1 MKKRIQYMMTTVWCV
16 ENPYAVCK
24 ETIGNFMAKRQ
35 GTIDRFLKRHF
46 LQNSLLLTVYFLLCI
61 SLTHAQRYPV
71 QVTQTIIPPYTT
83 KLSDYTS
90 ASDVKLRLHLLL
102 TDVVA
107 NNKQVRLKLRIQGNG
122 LDIRSVDFVHG
133 ASPIFLNGGVSNQYT
148 NIDLSSYFEPNN
160 LIGITPRQ
168 YQKSLPEG
176 VYTFCW
182 EVYDAFTNEQLNHPT
197 LGCSN
202 IYLLLNDPPFLNVP
216 YKGDQVVAQDPM
228 NIIFQWTPRHANASN
243 VSYEFELREL
253 WDTQIAPEA
262 AFLTSPNYYTET
274 TATTTLL
281 YHIGK
286 PALLPNKRYGWR
298 VRAVS
303 RTGLSKH
310 SVFKNDGYSEIY
322 YFTYNTACYP
332 PRYVLSEAV
341 GKAGVQIR
349 WQGMPEHKRY
359 HVQYKRADI
368 PDAEW
373 FEVYT
378 YNTQVQISNLRA
390 GKTYVF
396 RVGGSCNELNDLNPL
411 YAYSAINEFSLPA
424 KNEKSSSYT
433 CGIVPEI
440 EISNTQPLQNIGINE
455 TFIAGDFPVTIKQ
468 VSGSNGRFRGVGYI
482 VVPYLADT
490 KLAVSFTNIRINTD
504 YQLIEGVVSTTYDAT
519 WGDVESA
526 DEFIDGLGDLIDEI
540 EETVN
545 TLFENGEIT
554 SEEKEDALGQ
564 LNEATTNLQ
573 GAAEQQNQADEKK
586 QQAEKAESPE
596 KEKLQEEAEKLEKES
611 KETQQ
616 EVNKALNELQNKFGV
631 KGKDGGLE
639 IKTDAFF
646 DGVISY
652 GKGKNVITH
661 KRLDGNGEISI
672 NRTDSNNNIPDTS
685 DYNFTHNG
693 KQYNVIVTH
702 SNSTIEAINDAKD
715 KAVNPSTGIVIYFH
729 YDLEKENLGYT
740 VNFAPDYFDN
750 LPNQDFLEV
759 QELHKEA
766 LSNLLKQLQSSEDI
780 INVIYNNV
788 LEINTLFQES
798 LNKIQLPETI
808 WNPDAENYTNNDF
821 HFEPLEAGLIDGA
834 IEEIK
839 SIPLLISLV
848 VDYSTNPKTRE
859 KINKAFSDFDFINAM
874 DKWYESRKDLY
885 TSGTI
890 HKIEH
895 RTGKDVVEV
904 GTLIG
909 TGGLATLGKIK
920 KGADLVE
927 GVTSAIK
934 KVANKG
940 VKLNFTKIA
949 DFGGDIMYIEGK
961 KLNILGKVAPSN
973 GSLGTTELLLQAP
986 SNIKPNIKVLSTGM
1000 TSAQKNMKVLDGMND
1015 YWSKTNQGFIDDV
1028 IANSGDIRFIHD
1040 PRVFGNGWIKVSDL
1054 PTNTP
1059 KQIAFK
1065 NKCVSENLVKFR
1077 SFLGREYDYLLSK
1090 GYVLQESGL
1099 MIKP

>member
-1 MKKRIQYMMTTVWCV
+1 M
-16 ENPYAVCK
+16 
-24 ETIGNFMAKRQ
+24 
-35 GTIDRFLKRHF
+35 
-46 LQNSLLLTVYFLLCI
+46 
-61 SLTHAQRYPV
+61 
-71 QVTQTIIPPYTT
+71 
-83 KLSDYTS
+83 
-90 ASDVKLRLHLLL
+90 
-102 TDVVA
+102 
-107 NNKQVRLKLRIQGNG
+107 
-122 LDIRSVDFVHG
+122 
-133 ASPIFLNGGVSNQYT
+133 
-148 NIDLSSYFEPNN
+148 
-160 LIGITPRQ
+160 
-168 YQKSLPEG
+168 
-176 VYTFCW
+176 
-182 EVYDAFTNEQLNHPT
+182 
-197 LGCSN
+197 
-202 IYLLLNDPPFLNVP
+202 
-216 YKGDQVVAQDPM
+216 
-228 NIIFQWTPRHANASN
+228 
-243 VSYEFELREL
+243 
-253 WDTQIAPEA
+253 
-262 AFLTSPNYYTET
+262 
-274 TATTTLL
+274 
-281 YHIGK
+281 
-286 PALLPNKRYGWR
+286 
-298 VRAVS
+298 
-303 RTGLSKH
+303 
-310 SVFKNDGYSEIY
+310 
-322 YFTYNTACYP
+322 
-332 PRYVLSEAV
+332 
-341 GKAGVQIR
+341 
-349 WQGMPEHKRY
+349 
-359 HVQYKRADI
+359 
-368 PDAEW
+368 
-373 FEVYT
+373 
-378 YNTQVQISNLRA
+378 
-390 GKTYVF
+390 
-396 RVGGSCNELNDLNPL
+396 
-411 YAYSAINEFSLPA
+411 
-424 KNEKSSSYT
+424 
-433 CGIVPEI
+433 
-440 EISNTQPLQNIGINE
+440 
-455 TFIAGDFPVTIKQ
+455 
-468 VSGSNGRFRGVGYI
+468 
-482 VVPYLADT
+482 PYLADT

-504 YQLIEGVVSTTYDAT
+504 YQLIEGVVSTTYDTT

-672 NRTDSNNNIPDTS
+672 NTTDSNNNIPDTS

-766 LSNLLKQLQSSEDI
+766 LLNLLKQLQSSEDI

-859 KINKAFSDFDFINAM
+859 KINKAFSDFDFTNAM
-874 DKWYESRKDLY
+874 NKWYESRKDLY

-890 HKIEH
+890 HKIEY

-909 TGGLATLGKIK
+909 TGGLTTLGKIK

>member
-1 MKKRIQYMMTTVWCV
+1 
-16 ENPYAVCK
+16 
-24 ETIGNFMAKRQ
+24 
-35 GTIDRFLKRHF
+35 
-46 LQNSLLLTVYFLLCI
+46 
-61 SLTHAQRYPV
+61 
-71 QVTQTIIPPYTT
+71 
-83 KLSDYTS
+83 
-90 ASDVKLRLHLLL
+90 
-102 TDVVA
+102 
-107 NNKQVRLKLRIQGNG
+107 
-122 LDIRSVDFVHG
+122 
-133 ASPIFLNGGVSNQYT
+133 
-148 NIDLSSYFEPNN
+148 
-160 LIGITPRQ
+160 
-168 YQKSLPEG
+168 
-176 VYTFCW
+176 
-182 EVYDAFTNEQLNHPT
+182 
-197 LGCSN
+197 
-202 IYLLLNDPPFLNVP
+202 
-216 YKGDQVVAQDPM
+216 
-228 NIIFQWTPRHANASN
+228 
-243 VSYEFELREL
+243 
-253 WDTQIAPEA
+253 
-262 AFLTSPNYYTET
+262 
-274 TATTTLL
+274 
-281 YHIGK
+281 
-286 PALLPNKRYGWR
+286 
-298 VRAVS
+298 
-303 RTGLSKH
+303 
-310 SVFKNDGYSEIY
+310 
-322 YFTYNTACYP
+322 
-332 PRYVLSEAV
+332 
-341 GKAGVQIR
+341 
-349 WQGMPEHKRY
+349 
-359 HVQYKRADI
+359 
-368 PDAEW
+368 
-373 FEVYT
+373 
-378 YNTQVQISNLRA
+378 
-390 GKTYVF
+390 
-396 RVGGSCNELNDLNPL
+396 
-411 YAYSAINEFSLPA
+411 
-424 KNEKSSSYT
+424 
-433 CGIVPEI
+433 
-440 EISNTQPLQNIGINE
+440 
-455 TFIAGDFPVTIKQ
+455 
-468 VSGSNGRFRGVGYI
+468 
-482 VVPYLADT
+482 T

-504 YQLIEGVVSTTYDAT
+504 YQLIEGVVSTTYDTT
-519 WGDVESA
+519 WSDVESV

-672 NRTDSNNNIPDTS
+672 NTTDSNNNIPDTS

-702 SNSTIEAINDAKD
+702 SNSTIEAINEAKD

-859 KINKAFSDFDFINAM
+859 KINKAFSDFDFTNAM

-934 KVANKG
+934 KVAKEG
-940 VKLNFTKIA
+940 KSVFKSFSKPIA
-949 DFGGDIMYIEGK
+949 FGGDIIKNTGK
-961 KLNILGKVAPSN
+961 KLNILGRANPKK
-973 GSLGTTELLLQAP
+973 GSIGTKKIYDELIAQGVSKTEL
-986 SNIKPNIKVLSTGM
+986 TGLFQTM
-1000 TSAQKNMKVLDGMND
+1000 PREWNKMKIIDMNTK
-1015 YWSKTNQGFIDDV
+1015 YWKEINRPHIDNV
-1028 IANSGDIRFIHD
+1028 IANGGDIRFIHD
-1040 PRVFGNGWIKVSDL
+1040 PRLSINKYSIIDDL
-1054 PTNTP
+1054 PETSLIE
-1059 KQIAFK
+1059 KAFK
-1065 NKCVSENLVKFR
+1065 AKAKREGLKKIPT
-1077 SFLGREYDYLLSK
+1077 FLKWEYDYLLK
-1090 GYVLQESGL
+1090 RGYVIKDNGL
-1099 MIKP
+1099 MVKL

>member
-1 MKKRIQYMMTTVWCV
+1 
-16 ENPYAVCK
+16 
-24 ETIGNFMAKRQ
+24 
-35 GTIDRFLKRHF
+35 
-46 LQNSLLLTVYFLLCI
+46 
-61 SLTHAQRYPV
+61 
-71 QVTQTIIPPYTT
+71 
-83 KLSDYTS
+83 
-90 ASDVKLRLHLLL
+90 
-102 TDVVA
+102 
-107 NNKQVRLKLRIQGNG
+107 

-396 RVGGSCNELNDLNPL
+396 RVGGSCNELNDFNPL

-455 TFIAGDFPVTIKQ
+455 TFTAGDFPVTIKQ

-482 VVPYLADT
+482 VVPYLGDT

-519 WGDVESA
+519 WGDVESV

-859 KINKAFSDFDFINAM
+859 KINKAFSDFDFTNAM
-874 DKWYESRKDLY
+874 NKWYESRKDLY

-890 HKIEH
+890 HKIEY

-934 KVANKG
+934 KVAKE
-940 VKLNFTKIA
+940 
-949 DFGGDIMYIEGK
+949 GGDLIKRLDELNLSVLTK
-961 KLNILGKVAPSN
+961 KLDDLGDATKAKFFDDFADASDDALIALN
-973 GSLGTTELLLQAP
+973 NKTDLI
-986 SNIKPNIKVLSTGM
+986 N
-1000 TSAQKNMKVLDGMND
+1000 
-1015 YWSKTNQGFIDDV
+1015 YWKTN
-1028 IANSGDIRFIHD
+1028 
-1040 PRVFGNGWIKVSDL
+1040 GNF
-1054 PTNTP
+1054 
-1059 KQIAFK
+1059 FK
-1065 NKCVSENLVKFR
+1065 NKTYSGSNVDWATTKNAIESGTNNTNKAILEAIEDRVLIEPLTGSKPVMAGAYCPELGGDVIVKYNLTTAEKVTFNYNNLEPVIKDQIDYMNLIRQDALDGGNLYEKLYTGVTKNKIIAAGDAASHAEVLALDALIKEMKIAGIYSSKADLSKISVLVK
-1077 SFLGREYDYLLSK
+1077 GK
-1090 GYVLQESGL
+1090 GSWGNMCRCPHCFHLTDGVN
-1099 MIKP
+1099 MIGH

>member
-1 MKKRIQYMMTTVWCV
+1 M
-16 ENPYAVCK
+16 
-24 ETIGNFMAKRQ
+24 
-35 GTIDRFLKRHF
+35 
-46 LQNSLLLTVYFLLCI
+46 
-61 SLTHAQRYPV
+61 
-71 QVTQTIIPPYTT
+71 
-83 KLSDYTS
+83 
-90 ASDVKLRLHLLL
+90 
-102 TDVVA
+102 
-107 NNKQVRLKLRIQGNG
+107 
-122 LDIRSVDFVHG
+122 
-133 ASPIFLNGGVSNQYT
+133 
-148 NIDLSSYFEPNN
+148 
-160 LIGITPRQ
+160 
-168 YQKSLPEG
+168 
-176 VYTFCW
+176 
-182 EVYDAFTNEQLNHPT
+182 
-197 LGCSN
+197 
-202 IYLLLNDPPFLNVP
+202 
-216 YKGDQVVAQDPM
+216 
-228 NIIFQWTPRHANASN
+228 
-243 VSYEFELREL
+243 
-253 WDTQIAPEA
+253 
-262 AFLTSPNYYTET
+262 
-274 TATTTLL
+274 
-281 YHIGK
+281 
-286 PALLPNKRYGWR
+286 
-298 VRAVS
+298 
-303 RTGLSKH
+303 
-310 SVFKNDGYSEIY
+310 
-322 YFTYNTACYP
+322 
-332 PRYVLSEAV
+332 
-341 GKAGVQIR
+341 
-349 WQGMPEHKRY
+349 
-359 HVQYKRADI
+359 
-368 PDAEW
+368 
-373 FEVYT
+373 
-378 YNTQVQISNLRA
+378 
-390 GKTYVF
+390 
-396 RVGGSCNELNDLNPL
+396 
-411 YAYSAINEFSLPA
+411 
-424 KNEKSSSYT
+424 
-433 CGIVPEI
+433 
-440 EISNTQPLQNIGINE
+440 
-455 TFIAGDFPVTIKQ
+455 
-468 VSGSNGRFRGVGYI
+468 
-482 VVPYLADT
+482 PYLADT

-519 WGDVESA
+519 WGDVESV

-672 NRTDSNNNIPDTS
+672 NTTDPNNNIPDTS

-859 KINKAFSDFDFINAM
+859 KINKAFSDFDFTNAM
-874 DKWYESRKDLY
+874 NKWYESRKDLY
-885 TSGTI
+885 ASGTI

-920 KGADLVE
+920 KGTDFVE
-927 GVTSAIK
+927 GLTSAIK
-934 KVANKG
+934 KVAKEG
-940 VKLNFTKIA
+940 DGLIKRLDELNLSVLT
-949 DFGGDIMYIEGK
+949 K
-961 KLNILGKVAPSN
+961 KLDDLGDATKAKFFDDFAEASDDVLRNLDSDDELI
-973 GSLGTTELLLQAP
+973 SLWNKYADDFKGTKYVTDEGAFKTCQ
-986 SNIKPNIKVLSTGM
+986 S
-1000 TSAQKNMKVLDGMND
+1000 VLDKHPDG
-1015 YWSKTNQGFIDDV
+1015 YLG
-1028 IANSGDIRFIHD
+1028 
-1040 PRVFGNGWIKVSDL
+1040 
-1054 PTNTP
+1054 
-1059 KQIAFK
+1059 
-1065 NKCVSENLVKFR
+1065 NLVKKVMEARKPTNSEQVLVGVTHPSFGNKVFIGRNFKNSERALENSFKTEIAHPLIRERIKYMDFVRNSVTDKTGKVVNETLARKLLDIDNLKKLTTSGRAGYHGEVRALSDALYELEKTR
-1077 SFLGREYDYLLSK
+1077 SVAKSTLSEFDLFIRNSSNK
-1090 GYVLQESGL
+1090 VMQRCTCCFHITQGVKVLEG
-1099 MIKP
+1099 K

>member
-1 MKKRIQYMMTTVWCV
+1 M
-16 ENPYAVCK
+16 
-24 ETIGNFMAKRQ
+24 
-35 GTIDRFLKRHF
+35 
-46 LQNSLLLTVYFLLCI
+46 
-61 SLTHAQRYPV
+61 
-71 QVTQTIIPPYTT
+71 
-83 KLSDYTS
+83 
-90 ASDVKLRLHLLL
+90 
-102 TDVVA
+102 
-107 NNKQVRLKLRIQGNG
+107 
-122 LDIRSVDFVHG
+122 
-133 ASPIFLNGGVSNQYT
+133 
-148 NIDLSSYFEPNN
+148 
-160 LIGITPRQ
+160 
-168 YQKSLPEG
+168 
-176 VYTFCW
+176 
-182 EVYDAFTNEQLNHPT
+182 
-197 LGCSN
+197 
-202 IYLLLNDPPFLNVP
+202 
-216 YKGDQVVAQDPM
+216 
-228 NIIFQWTPRHANASN
+228 
-243 VSYEFELREL
+243 
-253 WDTQIAPEA
+253 
-262 AFLTSPNYYTET
+262 
-274 TATTTLL
+274 
-281 YHIGK
+281 
-286 PALLPNKRYGWR
+286 
-298 VRAVS
+298 
-303 RTGLSKH
+303 
-310 SVFKNDGYSEIY
+310 
-322 YFTYNTACYP
+322 
-332 PRYVLSEAV
+332 
-341 GKAGVQIR
+341 
-349 WQGMPEHKRY
+349 
-359 HVQYKRADI
+359 
-368 PDAEW
+368 
-373 FEVYT
+373 
-378 YNTQVQISNLRA
+378 
-390 GKTYVF
+390 
-396 RVGGSCNELNDLNPL
+396 
-411 YAYSAINEFSLPA
+411 
-424 KNEKSSSYT
+424 
-433 CGIVPEI
+433 
-440 EISNTQPLQNIGINE
+440 QNIGINE
-455 TFIAGDFPVTIKQ
+455 TFTAGDFPVTIKQ

-504 YQLIEGVVSTTYDAT
+504 YQLIEGVVSTTYDTT

-702 SNSTIEAINDAKD
+702 SNSTIEAINEAKD

-859 KINKAFSDFDFINAM
+859 KINKAFSDFDFTNAM

-909 TGGLATLGKIK
+909 TGGLTTLGKIK

-934 KVANKG
+934 KVAKEGRNVLAG
-940 VKLNFTKIA
+940 VKSKLKFTDSQWAKFESIFKNNAEFLNKINSNPSYVKSIQRIEE
-949 DFGGDIMYIEGK
+949 GGVDLISHQNYVRYVEKMARYQDEIARGGEGVVKYYRVQTSHPLSKYMSVESGSLKFHKKTDLNISTTNKLHAEEYAAK
-961 KLNILGKVAPSN
+961 KLAKEPKGGFVEIIEFEVPKSVDLEMKKVAIPQDSYKKN
-973 GSLGTTELLLQAP
+973 LLNLELTAPKIVDPTTRGNPFELPLGWRNRIEMNYIDGSAK
-986 SNIKPNIKVLSTGM
+986 II
-1000 TSAQKNMKVLDGMND
+1000 
-1015 YWSKTNQGFIDDV
+1015 SKTV
-1028 IANSGDIRFIHD
+1028 
-1040 PRVFGNGWIKVSDL
+1040 
-1054 PTNTP
+1054 
-1059 KQIAFK
+1059 K
-1065 NKCVSENLVKFR
+1065 N
-1077 SFLGREYDYLLSK
+1077 
-1090 GYVLQESGL
+1090 
-1099 MIKP
+1099 

>member
-1 MKKRIQYMMTTVWCV
+1 M
-16 ENPYAVCK
+16 
-24 ETIGNFMAKRQ
+24 
-35 GTIDRFLKRHF
+35 
-46 LQNSLLLTVYFLLCI
+46 
-61 SLTHAQRYPV
+61 
-71 QVTQTIIPPYTT
+71 
-83 KLSDYTS
+83 
-90 ASDVKLRLHLLL
+90 
-102 TDVVA
+102 
-107 NNKQVRLKLRIQGNG
+107 
-122 LDIRSVDFVHG
+122 
-133 ASPIFLNGGVSNQYT
+133 
-148 NIDLSSYFEPNN
+148 
-160 LIGITPRQ
+160 
-168 YQKSLPEG
+168 
-176 VYTFCW
+176 
-182 EVYDAFTNEQLNHPT
+182 
-197 LGCSN
+197 
-202 IYLLLNDPPFLNVP
+202 
-216 YKGDQVVAQDPM
+216 
-228 NIIFQWTPRHANASN
+228 
-243 VSYEFELREL
+243 
-253 WDTQIAPEA
+253 
-262 AFLTSPNYYTET
+262 
-274 TATTTLL
+274 
-281 YHIGK
+281 
-286 PALLPNKRYGWR
+286 
-298 VRAVS
+298 
-303 RTGLSKH
+303 
-310 SVFKNDGYSEIY
+310 
-322 YFTYNTACYP
+322 
-332 PRYVLSEAV
+332 
-341 GKAGVQIR
+341 
-349 WQGMPEHKRY
+349 
-359 HVQYKRADI
+359 
-368 PDAEW
+368 
-373 FEVYT
+373 
-378 YNTQVQISNLRA
+378 
-390 GKTYVF
+390 
-396 RVGGSCNELNDLNPL
+396 
-411 YAYSAINEFSLPA
+411 
-424 KNEKSSSYT
+424 
-433 CGIVPEI
+433 
-440 EISNTQPLQNIGINE
+440 
-455 TFIAGDFPVTIKQ
+455 
-468 VSGSNGRFRGVGYI
+468 
-482 VVPYLADT
+482 PYLADT

-519 WGDVESA
+519 WGDVESV

-672 NRTDSNNNIPDTS
+672 NTTDSNNNIPDTS

-859 KINKAFSDFDFINAM
+859 KINKAFSDFDFTNAM
-874 DKWYESRKDLY
+874 NKWYESRKDLY

-890 HKIEH
+890 HKIEY

-920 KGADLVE
+920 KGTDLVE

-934 KVANKG
+934 KVAKEG
-940 VKLNFTKIA
+940 ESVFKSFSKPIA
-949 DFGGDIMYIEGK
+949 FGGDIIKNTGK
-961 KLNILGKVAPSN
+961 KLNIIGRVNPD
-973 GSLGTTELLLQAP
+973 GSMGTKRLFNALRRQGVDKSEMTGLFKPMPTEWAD
-986 SNIKPNIKVLSTGM
+986 
-1000 TSAQKNMKVLDGMND
+1000 MKVVDMNTK
-1015 YWSKTNQGFIDDV
+1015 YWKEINRPHIDNV
-1028 IANSGDIRFIHD
+1028 IANGGDIRFIHD
-1040 PRVFGNGWIKVSDL
+1040 PRL
-1054 PTNTP
+1054 PSNRY
-1059 KQIAFK
+1059 
-1065 NKCVSENLVKFR
+1065 NLVSKITNNDKFR
-1077 SFLGREYDYLLSK
+1077 DKCIAEGLKKIKTFMRMEYDYLVSK
-1090 GYVLQESGL
+1090 GYKLLDNGL
-1099 MIKP
+1099 MVKQ